1 MSSIEERLMRDI
13 AAVTGG
19 VVMTES
25 DLRIAREA
33 VSERIDSRRKRA
45 RLGALVAAAAAT
57 VLVLVLGVAALQT
70 LGGDSK
76 TAPPADPGPTTSD
89 DSYADFLT
97 GSAPTPELVQG
108 IWRLDNGDVLMRFA
122 PPDLVSFDSRGRL
135 FENPGVQG
143 RYEIDGDLITITVDG
158 GPAGCGGQQF
168 AMRASLPEQGLM
180 RFVYTQPGTGNCG
193 AAQDERWVMEQ
204 VLPASP
210 SIAGLVLST
219 ESGWQPL
226 SDETRL
232 HGTWFTEGG
241 GHVLE
246 LAPNG
251 QYHLAAGSGEQVD
264 YGEWSLQGSR
274 LTLTSWPD
282 SVECSAS
289 DELVLGNVEYI
300 DPGTTVIRSTVQK
313 NSCGAAWADA
323 VWILIPHEGS

>member
-1 MSSIEERLMRDI
+1 MSSTEERLMRDI

-19 VVMTES
+19 VVVTES
-25 DLRIAREA
+25 DLRAAREA
-33 VSERIDSRRKRA
+33 VSERIDNRRKRA
-45 RLGALVAAAAAT
+45 RLGVLIASAAAA

-70 LGGDSK
+70 PGGDSK
-76 TAPPADPGPTTSD
+76 TAPPANGPTTSN

-108 IWRLDNGDVLMRFA
+108 IWRLDNGGVLMRFA
-122 PPDLVSFDSRGRL
+122 PPDLVSFDRGGRL

-158 GPAGCGGQQF
+158 GEAGCGGQQI
-168 AMRASLPEQGLM
+168 AMRASLPEPGIL
-180 RFVYTQPGTGNCG
+180 RLVHTRPGTANCG
-193 AAQDERWVMEQ
+193 AAQGERWVMEQ
-204 VLPASP
+204 VLPAGP

-264 YGEWSLQGSR
+264 YGEWSLQGSQ
-274 LTLTSWPD
+274 LTLRSWPD

-289 DELVLGNVEYI
+289 DELVLGSVEYI

-323 VWILIPHEGS
+323 VWILIPYEGS